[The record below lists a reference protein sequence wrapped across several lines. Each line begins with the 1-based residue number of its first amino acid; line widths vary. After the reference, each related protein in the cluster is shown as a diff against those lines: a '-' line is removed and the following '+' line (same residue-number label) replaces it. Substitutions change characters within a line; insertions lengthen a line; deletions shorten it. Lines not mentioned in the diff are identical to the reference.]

1 MRPDGRHLR
10 TDTTTRERPEWERRG
25 FGARYPR
32 AEAEHWAGVL
42 ETAGDPPPP
51 RLAARLSDACDR
63 AERLW
68 LEYAA
73 SGPDAEEP
81 IRDAP

>member
-1 MRPDGRHLR
+1 MSTLAEDLR
-10 TDTTTRERPEWERRG
+10 RREI
-25 FGARYPR
+25 ARQAR
-32 AEAEHWAGVL
+32 AAMAEAEHWAGVL